1 MTVLT
6 QAALK
11 YARLGWAVFPVTGK
25 VPAIRRGRGLHDATS
40 DSDAVLS
47 LFSRAPD
54 ADGVAV
60 NCGAS
65 GLVVLDV
72 DRKAGVDGAE
82 ELASAGLPWLDLPG
96 PRALT
101 RHGGVHVYLTGALAS
116 RTGVLP
122 GVDIKAAGGYVVAP
136 PSPGYVWEVDQ
147 SPDDVAPGIVPE
159 WLSRLCK
166 GRQGTKLL
174 WQGAVVDFIREG
186 SRNETA
192 ASIAGHLLKR
202 HVDVDLAALLVV
214 AWNRAFCAPPMAEE
228 EALGV
233 VRSIARRR
241 GR

>member
-1 MTVLT
+1 LID
-6 QAALK
+6 AAL
-11 YARLGWAVFPVTGK
+11 AHAVRGWRVFPVTGK
-25 VPAIRRGRGLHDATS
+25 VPAIGGGRGLHDAAMEPS
-40 DSDAVLS
+40 EVMA
-47 LFSRAPD
+47 LFSRAPT

-72 DRKAGVDGAE
+72 DRRAGVDGAE
-82 ELASAGLPWLDLPG
+82 ELARSGLPWLDLPG

-174 WQGAVVDFIREG
+174 WQGAVLDFIREG

-202 HVDVDLAALLVV
+202 DVDVELAALLVV
-214 AWNRAFCAPPMAEE
+214 AWNRSFCAPPMREE